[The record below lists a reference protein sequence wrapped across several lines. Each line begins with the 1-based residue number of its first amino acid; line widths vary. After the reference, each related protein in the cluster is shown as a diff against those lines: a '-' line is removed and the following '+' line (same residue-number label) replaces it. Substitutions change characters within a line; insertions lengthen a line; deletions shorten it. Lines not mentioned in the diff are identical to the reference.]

1 MARGMNRVMLIGF
14 VGRDPEMRYTSNG
27 QPVTTFSLSTNRR
40 WTTSEGEAR
49 ESSEWFNAVTWGSL
63 AEAANASLRKDRR
76 AYVEGHLQTRSWEDA
91 EGQRQF
97 RTEVIATRLILLG
110 NPEPNG
116 EPILPSMPVPPSQ
129 MSVPVPV
136 PATQA
141 QATEE
146 MPLCLNRVM
155 IIGNLGRDPEM
166 RYTPGGQAVTSFN
179 VAATRSWTTASG
191 ERRNSTEWFSV
202 VAWGNLAEIC
212 NEYLTKGRRVY
223 VEGELR
229 TYGWEEPSGKKHFRT
244 ELVANEMIMLGPRP
258 ASLGT
263 GLVPNLE
270 EEESSL

>member
-1 MARGMNRVMLIGF
+1 MARGMNKVMLIGF

-27 QPVTTFSLSTNRR
+27 QPVTTFSISTNRR

-63 AEAANASLRKDRR
+63 AEAANANLRKDRR

-97 RTEVIATRLILLG
+97 RTEVIATKLILLG
-110 NPEPNG
+110 NPEHNG
-116 EPILPSMPVPPSQ
+116 EQILPSES
-129 MSVPVPV
+129 
-136 PATQA
+136 
-141 QATEE
+141 EE

-179 VAATRSWTTASG
+179 VAATRTWTTAGG
-191 ERRNSTEWFSV
+191 ERRNSTEWFNV

-244 ELVANEMIMLGPRP
+244 ELVASEMIMLGPRP
-258 ASLGT
+258 APVGT

-270 EEESSL
+270 EDESSV

>member
-1 MARGMNRVMLIGF
+1 MARGMNKVMLIGF
-14 VGRDPEMRYTSNG
+14 VGRDPEMRVTSNG
-27 QPVTTFSLSTNRR
+27 QPVTTFSISTNRR

-49 ESSEWFNAVTWGSL
+49 ESNEWFNAVTWGSL
-63 AEAANASLRKDRR
+63 AEAANANLRQDRR

-97 RTEVIATRLILLG
+97 RTEVIATKLILLES
-110 NPEPNG
+110 PEHNG
-116 EPILPSMPVPPSQ
+116 EPILPGT
-129 MSVPVPV
+129 PV
-136 PATQA
+136 PALQTQA
-141 QATEE
+141 SEE

-179 VAATRSWTTASG
+179 VAATRTWTTASG
-191 ERRNSTEWFSV
+191 ERRNSTEWFNV

-244 ELVANEMIMLGPRP
+244 ELVASEMIMLGPRP
-258 ASLGT
+258 ASAPG
-263 GLVPNLE
+263 GAGPVPNLE
-270 EEESSL
+270 EDESSP

>member
-1 MARGMNRVMLIGF
+1 MARGMNKVMLIGF

-27 QPVTTFSLSTNRR
+27 QPVTTFSISTNRR

-49 ESSEWFNAVTWGSL
+49 ESNEWFNAVTWGSL
-63 AEAANASLRKDRR
+63 AEAANANLRKDRR

-97 RTEVIATRLILLG
+97 RTEVIATKLILLG
-110 NPEPNG
+110 EPEHNG
-116 EPILPSMPVPPSQ
+116 KPILPGAGASEF
-129 MSVPVPV
+129 
-136 PATQA
+136 QA
-141 QATEE
+141 QLNEE

-155 IIGNLGRDPEM
+155 IIGNMGRDPEM

-179 VAATRSWTTASG
+179 VAATRTWTTAGG
-191 ERRNSTEWFSV
+191 ERRNSTEWFNV

-244 ELVANEMIMLGPRP
+244 ELVASEMIMLGPRP
-258 ASLGT
+258 APAT
-263 GLVPNLE
+263 GVAGEIPILE